1 MLSHAHAGFWD
12 VSRLDGCTVYN
23 IPLKH
28 MSTSSGSVSITI
40 GTKIPP
46 FCPKHTTRCALQMN
60 PKKSEECGQWMQA
73 NALLLKLRE
82 LSDLQFLRP
91 FDTGYSA
98 DEHYILYIYQHVCRK
113 SDWWFWR
120 CHRICFLLA
129 WWCSMAHSRYVQC
142 FCFYWTTCIY
152 FDSGLLWYSGYSGG
166 IETTTGIY

>member
-1 MLSHAHAGFWD
+1 V
-12 VSRLDGCTVYN
+12 VSGCKQMPCSWSCGNFRTCSSWGRLILATRQ
-23 IPLKH
+23 
-28 MSTSSGSVSITI
+28 MSII
-40 GTKIPP
+40 
-46 FCPKHTTRCALQMN
+46 
-60 PKKSEECGQWMQA
+60 
-73 NALLLKLRE
+73 
-82 LSDLQFLRP
+82 
-91 FDTGYSA
+91 
-98 DEHYILYIYQHVCRK
+98 YIYQHVCRK